1 MYCAQKTIK
10 LSQLLVIVT
19 CYPILAG
26 ISNVKLVLLLCTDC
40 LENIPAENQDQ
51 NGVPPNSVSG
61 FCTST
66 ATSSTSTCI
75 DASDTT
81 ASAALP
87 TNSSMYT
94 KVGFAS
100 FI

>member
-1 MYCAQKTIK
+1 MLNWCC
-10 LSQLLVIVT
+10 
-19 CYPILAG
+19 CY
-26 ISNVKLVLLLCTDC
+26 VLDTDC
-40 LENIPAENQDQ
+40 LEIMPAENQDQ
-51 NGVPPNSVSG
+51 NGVPSNSISG

-81 ASAALP
+81 ASTALP

-94 KVGFAS
+94 KEVS
-100 FI
+100 